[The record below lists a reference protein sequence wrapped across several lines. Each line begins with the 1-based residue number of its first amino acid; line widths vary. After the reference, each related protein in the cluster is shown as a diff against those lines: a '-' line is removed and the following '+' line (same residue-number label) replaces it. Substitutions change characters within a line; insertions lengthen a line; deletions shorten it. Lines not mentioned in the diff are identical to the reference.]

1 MIIVT
6 LIVAWIVFT
15 ILVKVIK
22 TTVKLALTIA
32 AIIVLLQIGFDIS
45 PFDAL
50 NYVIEFLQK
59 VFGVIENGD
68 SIKELINTNN

>member
-1 MIIVT
+1 MIILT

-22 TTVKLALTIA
+22 TTVRLAFTIA

-45 PFDAL
+45 PFDVL
-50 NYVIEFLQK
+50 NYIVQFFQNAS
-59 VFGVIENGD
+59 GVIENSG
-68 SIKELINTNN
+68 SIKDLIDTNN

>member
-22 TTVKLALTIA
+22 TTVKLAFTIA

-68 SIKELINTNN
+68 SIKELININN